1 MKKLKR
7 HQAGITMVEFSIV
20 GSVFFLLLFAI
31 FELAI
36 FAYHLQLMNDISRR
50 AARLAAVCVVNDP
63 DIKPL
68 ALSEGAPPGFEE
80 ANIEVRYLKLEEP
93 DNDDGDEETKHQ
105 DIRYVQARIVNF
117 DYGFLLLKFLGENGI
132 VPIQDFR
139 TVLPAESLGVLRS
152 DDKNKKT
159 DC

>member
-63 DIKPL
+63 AIKQL

-80 ANIEVRYLKLEEP
+80 ANIEVLYLKA
-93 DNDDGDEETKHQ
+93 DGGEATKHQ
-105 DIRYVQARIVNF
+105 DIRYVQARIDNF

-152 DDKNKKT
+152 DDQNKKT